1 MTQEAESAKVIDLSM
16 LLKPYKGKWVILS
29 EDKSR
34 VLFSADTMDDAVRE
48 AEKFKNYPLLV
59 RVPDENTAH
68 LL

>member
-1 MTQEAESAKVIDLSM
+1 MTREAEFANVVDLST

-29 EDKSR
+29 EDKSS
-34 VLFSADTMDDAVRE
+34 VLYSADTMEEAIRE
-48 AEKFKNYPLLV
+48 SEKFRDNPILV

>member
-1 MTQEAESAKVIDLSM
+1 M

>member
-48 AEKFKNYPLLV
+48 SEKFKNYPLLV